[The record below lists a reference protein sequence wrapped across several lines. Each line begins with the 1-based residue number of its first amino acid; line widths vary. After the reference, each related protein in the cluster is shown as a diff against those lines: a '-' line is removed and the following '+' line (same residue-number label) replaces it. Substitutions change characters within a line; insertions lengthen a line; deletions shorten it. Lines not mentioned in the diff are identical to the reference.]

1 MAAGPALPAALAGRP
16 VTVLQLARS
25 GPADVALLQVGTGRT
40 ASLLGAWSTGT
51 GHGWQLSQP
60 YRLTG
65 AQPRS
70 AAVAGRALGV
80 LLRGGRAVTVAG
92 PGADWQALP
101 ALPAATATLPD
112 GAMTLAAGPAG
123 GFQLLTGRL
132 SQLSVWTAGSGGWA
146 RSQVIKVSIP
156 YGSSG

>member
-1 MAAGPALPAALAGRP
+1 MWRCC
-16 VTVLQLARS
+16 
-25 GPADVALLQVGTGRT
+25 QVGTGRT

-51 GHGWQLSQP
+51 GMRWQLS
-60 YRLTG
+60 RRTG
-65 AQPRS
+65 WPGRSRGRPRWP
-70 AAVAGRALGV
+70 AGRLGV

-92 PGADWQALP
+92 PGAAWQPLP

-123 GFQLLTGRL
+123 GFQLLTGRR